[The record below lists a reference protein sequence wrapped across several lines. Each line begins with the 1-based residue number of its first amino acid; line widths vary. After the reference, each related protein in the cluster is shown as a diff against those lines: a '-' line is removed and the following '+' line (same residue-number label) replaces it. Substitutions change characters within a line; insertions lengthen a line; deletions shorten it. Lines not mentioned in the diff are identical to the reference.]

1 MSVKKFDFW
10 TWQVFRK
17 SLKFLNFILT
27 KLSYIRRAGPS
38 ISTSTGTPKVQG
50 LIKKLLYDPNGEL
63 MTPKSHMPIIS
74 KSLMTTNKKRRTQ
87 IIGHWEIDE
96 KQSPMKNLWITLL
109 WILLTNSITI
119 SLIRIMNQLKGVKK
133 FICFA
138 TMLYIPIC
146 KLKKS

>member
-1 MSVKKFDFW
+1 MLLSPKDISHFSANLALPRSYSRLKHHLSVKKFDFW

-17 SLKFLNFILT
+17 SSKFLNLILT

-74 KSLMTTNKKRRTQ
+74 KSLMTTNKKRRTR
-87 IIGHWEIDE
+87 IIGH
-96 KQSPMKNLWITLL
+96 
-109 WILLTNSITI
+109 
-119 SLIRIMNQLKGVKK
+119 
-133 FICFA
+133 
-138 TMLYIPIC
+138 
-146 KLKKS
+146 